1 MDTGWMRGYGFGE
14 AVGWKWIWDI
24 GYRMGIGYGM
34 CGYGCGIALGWG
46 MGLDKGWDIDMGW
59 IRRWDRF
66 GMRYGF
72 EMDLGWLWDG

>member
-1 MDTGWMRGYGFGE
+1 
-14 AVGWKWIWDI
+14 
-24 GYRMGIGYGM
+24 MGIGYGM
-34 CGYGCGIALGWG
+34 WGYGCGMALGWD

-72 EMDLGWLWDG
+72 EMDLGWLWDR

>member
-1 MDTGWMRGYGFGE
+1 
-14 AVGWKWIWDI
+14 
-24 GYRMGIGYGM
+24 
-34 CGYGCGIALGWG
+34 

-72 EMDLGWLWDG
+72 EMDLGWLWDGSGDMDIERFGMELGLDMDRG